1 MAKGRLSGVWDR
13 LGAELGARLDASG
26 PAAFAGSGW
35 LWRWA
40 LVSLALALTLYGAC
54 GYHAGFERLNA
65 ASTLL
70 PGEVWQW
77 LTALGDERLVL
88 ALALLIAW
96 RAPRLFGA
104 LLLAALIASLYS
116 RGLKLLVDAA
126 RPPAVLPPESFQLI
140 GPGHRHA
147 SFPSGHSVT
156 AAVFFGVL
164 IAWARHWILRLLW
177 LALALAAGASR
188 VALGVHWPVDV
199 LAGHAGGALAA
210 WVGVWVA
217 RRWPGLAAHPALHLL
232 GAGLGVVMSARLL
245 LDDGGY
251 PATGLPLAGLGAL
264 SLGVAAWRY
273 LPLARR
279 GGPAPRGPLHRGSQ

>member
-1 MAKGRLSGVWDR
+1 MAEGQLRGFWDR
-13 LGAELGARLDASG
+13 LSAELGARVDASA
-26 PAAFAGSGW
+26 PSRFAGAAW

-40 LVSLALALTLYGAC
+40 LVSLALALALHAAC

-65 ASTLL
+65 ASALL

-77 LTALGDERLVL
+77 LTALGDERLL
-88 ALALLIAW
+88 FALALLIAW

-104 LLLAALIASLYS
+104 LLLAALIATLYT
-116 RGLKLLVDAA
+116 RGLKPLVDAA

-164 IAWARHWILRLLW
+164 IAWARHWSLRLLW

-188 VALGVHWPVDV
+188 VALGVHWPIDV
-199 LAGHAGGALAA
+199 LAGLAGGALAA
-210 WVGVWVA
+210 WVGVWLA
-217 RRWPGLAAHPALHLL
+217 MRWPGLAAHPALHLL
-232 GAGLGVVMSARLL
+232 GVLLGAAMSARLMF
-245 LDDGGY
+245 DDAGY
-251 PATGLPLAGLGAL
+251 PAIGLPLAGLGAL
-264 SLGVAAWRY
+264 TLGVAARRY
-273 LPLARR
+273 LPLARGSGAR
-279 GGPAPRGPLHRGSQ
+279 G